1 MHRKEVPY
9 FVVLAVFLLTLLP
22 LTDAKKF
29 REPLDSPP
37 GSYDLTILYFHGR
50 ECSNCARF
58 TPFAEDV
65 LKKEFPN
72 VGWKT
77 YEIWHNDTNKQF
89 YEETMEKYNVTIRGT
104 PTLLIGEEVVVG
116 FRNPRAD
123 GPKLRALINKA
134 LGKEIKQED
143 LNTLSL
149 PFVGKVDP
157 KKMSLPLFTIIIAGL
172 DGFNP
177 CAMWVL
183 MFLLSLLIHAKSR
196 KKILLIGGIFVFI
209 SGFIYFLFMVAWF
222 NFFKVVG
229 FKSSIRY
236 ILGLVA
242 LTAGAINIKEFFW
255 FKRGVSLTIS
265 EGVKPGIFARM
276 RLIVQEQRMGAMVI
290 GTIILAVLV
299 NFYELLC
306 TAGFPAIYSKV
317 IADQQLPT
325 VGKYFWLL
333 MYNLIYVIPL
343 AIIVII
349 FAVTMGS
356 RRFTERGGRFMK
368 LIGGLFM
375 LAIALILIFNPEL
388 LAFV

>member
-1 MHRKEVPY
+1 MHKKEVLIVY
-9 FVVLAVFLLTLLP
+9 LGVLILLL
-22 LTDAKKF
+22 ASVEGARF
-29 REPLDSPP
+29 REPKDSPE
-37 GSYDLTILYFHGR
+37 GTYDLTILYFHGR

-72 VGWKT
+72 VAWKT
-77 YEIWHNDTNKQF
+77 YEIWHNDSNKVF
-89 YEETMEKYNVTIRGT
+89 YEETMETYNVSIRGT
-104 PTLLIGEEVVVG
+104 PTLLIGDEVVVG
-116 FRNPRAD
+116 FRNPRSD

-134 LGKEIKQED
+134 LGKDVSQAD

-149 PFVGKVDP
+149 PFVGNVDP
-157 KKMSLPLFTIIIAGL
+157 KKMSLPLFTLIIAGL

-196 KKILLIGGIFVFI
+196 KKILLIGGIFVLI
-209 SGFIYFLFMVAWF
+209 SGVIYFLFMVAWF
-222 NFFKVVG
+222 NFFKIVG
-229 FKSSIRY
+229 FKTSIRY
-236 ILGLVA
+236 VLGLVA
-242 LTAGAINIKEFFW
+242 LTAGVINIKEFFW

-276 RLIVQEQRMGAMVI
+276 RQIVQEQRMSTMVI

-317 IADQQLPT
+317 IADQQITTL
-325 VGKYFWLL
+325 GKYFWL
-333 MYNLIYVIPL
+333 MIYNIIYVIPL

-356 RRFTERGGRFMK
+356 RRFTERGGRYMK
-368 LIGGLFM
+368 AIGGLFM
-375 LAIALILIFNPEL
+375 LSIALILIFNPEL
-388 LAFV
+388 LSFV